1 MRSVI
6 SVIGKDAVGITAK
19 ISAVCANRNVNIVD
33 ISQSVL
39 KEDIFVMVMLTE
51 VSDGSSTI
59 PMLKDDFKKISD
71 ETGLD
76 IRVIHE
82 DVFNSMHK
90 I

>member
-6 SVIGKDAVGITAK
+6 TIIGKDAVGITAK
-19 ISAVCANRNVNIVD
+19 VSSVCAKENVNIID

-39 KEDIFVMVMLTE
+39 KDVFVMVMLTE
-51 VSDGSSTI
+51 FDNGSSVI
-59 PMLKDDFKKISD
+59 PKLTADFKELSN